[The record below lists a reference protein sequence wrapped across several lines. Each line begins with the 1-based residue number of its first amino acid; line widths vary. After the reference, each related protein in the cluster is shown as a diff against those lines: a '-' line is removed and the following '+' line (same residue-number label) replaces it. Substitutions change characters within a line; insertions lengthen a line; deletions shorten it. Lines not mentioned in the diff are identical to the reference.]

1 MYCSWSANQIL
12 GQPKVYPQ
20 YGDLSGVWAQGDKGQ
35 DEYIEVSCYKMHLDM
50 YNKCLYKILLP
61 LFAAWV

>member
-1 MYCSWSANQIL
+1 MHCSWSANQIL

-35 DEYIEVSCYKMHLDM
+35 DEYIEVSCSYVFFFKFNLHKSYIIKSLQ
-50 YNKCLYKILLP
+50 L
-61 LFAAWV
+61 